1 MQAYFWGTRGSLPV
15 APDGVAIREKIR
27 RALLKANGRRFD
39 NAGAAEQFIDAELEF
54 PVRSTYGGNSSCMEI
69 IGGDH
74 YTCCDMGSGLR
85 CLCQQVMFF
94 PPAYISGNAIRIH
107 GGHPVAVLEEAFH
120 RQQSAPCFPVK
131 WNHLGATI
139 EFVHL
144 DADLWY

>member
-69 IGGDH
+69 LGGDY
-74 YTCCDMGSGLR
+74 YTCCDMKLPSIKMASGPT
-85 CLCQQVMFF
+85 V
-94 PPAYISGNAIRIH
+94 N
-107 GGHPVAVLEEAFH
+107 
-120 RQQSAPCFPVK
+120 SASSRAMAPKV
-131 WNHLGATI
+131 T
-139 EFVHL
+139 
-144 DADLWY
+144 